1 VACPLSAIRRGNIPP
16 MPRPIALTPIHG
28 EYRKRGDKID

>member
-1 VACPLSAIRRGNIPP
+1 VGYILI
-16 MPRPIALTPIHG
+16 MPQPVLVMRPVHG